1 MHNSNAINAV
11 ALLLFLCYIKLYNN
25 KKKVLH
31 MQTQQLKTLTV
42 KTNNKVESVHMDTLY
57 VVLNNCFIN
66 LNVVEA
72 DCTSA
77 NYYINSANI
86 FAQLQMLY
94 VENESNEYV
103 ALQSIMDIFA
113 NNITYYDESSLFTQ
127 VVKNTAMQKVNLE
140 NYVYLSN

>member
-1 MHNSNAINAV
+1 V
-11 ALLLFLCYIKLYNN
+11 CYIKLYNN

-72 DCTSA
+72 DCTGS

>member
-1 MHNSNAINAV
+1 M
-11 ALLLFLCYIKLYNN
+11 CYIKLYNN

>member
-1 MHNSNAINAV
+1 M
-11 ALLLFLCYIKLYNN
+11 
-25 KKKVLH
+25 
-31 MQTQQLKTLTV
+31 QQLKTLTV
-42 KTNNKVESVHMDTLY
+42 KTSNKVESVHMDTLY
-57 VVLNNCFIN
+57 VVLNNCFNN

-77 NYYINSANI
+77 SYYINSANI

-94 VENESNEYV
+94 CENESNDYV
-103 ALQSIMDIFA
+103 SLQSIMEIFA

-127 VVKNTAMQKVNLE
+127 VVKNTAMQNVNLE

>member
-1 MHNSNAINAV
+1 
-11 ALLLFLCYIKLYNN
+11 
-25 KKKVLH
+25 
-31 MQTQQLKTLTV
+31 MQNFKTIT
-42 KTNNKVESVHMDTLY
+42 KTTTTKTKSVHMDTLY
-57 VVLNNCFIN
+57 VVINNCFNN

-77 NYYINSANI
+77 SYYINSANI

-94 VENESNEYV
+94 VQNESNDYV
-103 ALQSIMDIFA
+103 SLQSIMEIFA

-127 VVKNTAMQKVNLE
+127 VVANTAMQKVNLE